1 MSRKMSNSAQTRGK
15 WSASVETGLRR
26 HARKSSVAGSGM
38 VKRIAPV
45 GVLSLILV
53 AACGAVC
60 QNAGQSLPDAPSK
73 QTATQEQNFNVFI
86 LEAPSF
92 SKSSALGI
100 DVVLMHRGGF
110 AAFNEPVSGQ
120 AGSNTIMGRYLQPP
134 APNQQLRYQTS
145 SSGSMMGRATYA
157 ASRIFVTRDDSGKG
171 RLNTSY
177 LLRALTS
184 VAAATASRP
193 YWRRPMGAPFSDFG
207 STVGNDAGMNLWH
220 EFGPGIQQ
228 LMKSH
233 TPKSVS
239 KIEERIGHK

>member
-1 MSRKMSNSAQTRGK
+1 
-15 WSASVETGLRR
+15 
-26 HARKSSVAGSGM
+26 M
-38 VKRIAPV
+38 VKRISPV
-45 GVLSLILV
+45 GVVSLILV
-53 AACGAVC
+53 AACSAVC

-73 QTATQEQNFNVFI
+73 QTATQEHNFNVFI
-86 LEAPSF
+86 LEGPAF
-92 SKSSALGI
+92 SKSGALGI
-100 DVVLMHRGGF
+100 DPVLMHQAGF
-110 AAFNEPVSGQ
+110 AAFNETVSGQ
-120 AGSNTIMGRYLQPP
+120 TNSNTIIGKYLQPLP
-134 APNQQLRYQTS
+134 PKQQWSYHSSTS
-145 SSGSMMGRATYA
+145 ESTMGRATYA

-193 YWRRPMGAPFSDFG
+193 YWRRPVGAPFSDFG

-233 TPKSVS
+233 APKFVS
-239 KIEERIGHK
+239 RIEEQIGHK

>member
-1 MSRKMSNSAQTRGK
+1 
-15 WSASVETGLRR
+15 
-26 HARKSSVAGSGM
+26 M

-45 GVLSLILV
+45 GVVFFILV
-53 AACGAVC
+53 AACGAVS

-86 LEAPSF
+86 REARSS
-92 SKSSALGI
+92 SKFRALDTDAI
-100 DVVLMHRGGF
+100 VMHRGGF
-110 AAFNEPVSGQ
+110 AAFNEAVSSQ
-120 AGSNTIMGRYLQPP
+120 TDSNTIMGKYLQPP
-134 APNQQLRYQTS
+134 APMKQSSYYSS

-193 YWRRPMGAPFSDFG
+193 YWRRPLGAPFSDFG

-233 TPKSVS
+233 APKFVS
-239 KIEERIGHK
+239 KIEERIDHK